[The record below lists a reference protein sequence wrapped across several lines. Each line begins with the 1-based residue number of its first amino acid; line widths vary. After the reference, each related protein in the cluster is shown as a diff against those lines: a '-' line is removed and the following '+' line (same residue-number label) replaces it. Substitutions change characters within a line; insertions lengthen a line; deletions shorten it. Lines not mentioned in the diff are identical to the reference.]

1 MTNGRYEKF
10 VTATYAVPANYGS
23 LNCTTAC
30 VTSRKG
36 RPGKACRSNRRNMRS
51 YNRAPEELRPVS
63 LERGIQYQADASV
76 LIRMGNTHVICA
88 VTIEEKVPPFLVD
101 TGRGWITAEYGVL
114 PGATG
119 SRFRREVSGQS
130 GRTMEIQRL
139 IGRSLRM
146 MIDLGVLGERTLRVD
161 CDVLNADG
169 GTRTA
174 SITGGALAV
183 RDALRKMAADGRL
196 AELPAILPVAAVSAG
211 IVEGRP
217 MLDLDYKEDSTAET
231 DANFVM
237 TGDGRWIEI
246 QATAE
251 HRPFA
256 DESLVALTGLAR
268 KGVGELLQLW
278 LGD

>member
-1 MTNGRYEKF
+1 
-10 VTATYAVPANYGS
+10 
-23 LNCTTAC
+23 
-30 VTSRKG
+30 
-36 RPGKACRSNRRNMRS
+36 MRS
-51 YNRAPEELRPVS
+51 YNRGPEELRPVS

-88 VTIEEKVPPFLVD
+88 VTIEEKVPPFLTD
-101 TGRGWITAEYGVL
+101 TGRGWITAEYGIL
-114 PGATG
+114 PGATDR
-119 SRFRREVSGQS
+119 RFRREVNGPS

-146 MIDLGVLGERTLRVD
+146 MIDLGALGERTLRVD

-169 GTRTA
+169 GTRAA

-196 AELPAILPVAAVSAG
+196 AELPDILPVAAVSAG
-211 IVEGRP
+211 IVDGRP
-217 MLDLDYKEDSTAET
+217 ILDLDYREDSTAET

-237 TGDGRWIEI
+237 AGDGRWIEI

-256 DESLVALTGLAR
+256 EDSLAALTGLAR

-278 LGD
+278 QDVD